1 MPALPLVPR
10 QSPVAPLNAEAHQ
23 ALSDLQRQQKFTKR
37 LTHHLSHAA
46 DQLTAVA
53 EQLNHRG
60 TNYTVDYRK
69 KARRDA
75 ANGEEE
81 NQQAKRDYEDFQR
94 KLQELT
100 RVLDNGVR
108 AVVDD
113 QTWVAGL
120 PEIIKEIAR
129 KAQASTS
136 ASERQN
142 QNLDEDNEEGP
153 TNAYPTSPATD
164 EVPSALIK
172 SARDD
177 LATEWASK
185 TLTERYSQHNTY
197 VGFYRGVHDAKN
209 PNPGEDGPPL
219 PHHSLWFANE
229 EKQLNPSYVAPGT
242 QTQRTRRQRGPS
254 NEAAAE
260 DSDPASSD
268 VEIAR
273 EKISIKCPITFLP
286 FTEPL
291 TSTKCPHSFD
301 RPAIMDMLSRTQT
314 TLAPSA
320 AQTTELEAI
329 HQPRAR
335 AKRAKELLVPAIPC
349 PVCSIMLAD
358 ADLKPDPYL
367 LKRVQRIQAAA
378 KREREEAMAESG
390 GGSDSDVAHG
400 DGNGDGDDEVA
411 AGRGTQR
418 KPMGLGSSPPPS
430 ANASRK
436 KKNKKKR
443 KSEWE
448 VKRERVR
455 SKSRGISV
463 VPQTQ
468 LEGVRTRTRMRMIE

>member
-1 MPALPLVPR
+1 MPALPRVPR

-69 KARRDA
+69 KVRRDA
-75 ANGEEE
+75 ANGEE
-81 NQQAKRDYEDFQR
+81 NQQAKKDYEDFQN

-100 RVLDNGVR
+100 RVLDSGVR

-120 PEIIKEIAR
+120 PEIMKDIAR
-129 KAQASTS
+129 KAQASSTN
-136 ASERQN
+136 AERQS
-142 QNLDEDNEEGP
+142 QNVDDNDDEEAA
-153 TNAYPTSPATD
+153 TAYPTPPAAED
-164 EVPSALIK
+164 MPSALIK
-172 SARDD
+172 AARDD
-177 LATEWASK
+177 LTTDWASK

-229 EKQLNPSYVAPGT
+229 EKQLNPSYIAPGT
-242 QTQRTRRQRGPS
+242 QTQRTRRPRGPS

-286 FTEPL
+286 FTDPL

-314 TLAPSA
+314 TLVPNA
-320 AQTTELEAI
+320 AQIAELELV
-329 HQPRAR
+329 HQPHAR
-335 AKRAKELLVPAIPC
+335 AKRAKN
-349 PVCSIMLAD
+349 S
-358 ADLKPDPYL
+358 
-367 LKRVQRIQAAA
+367 
-378 KREREEAMAESG
+378 
-390 GGSDSDVAHG
+390 
-400 DGNGDGDDEVA
+400 
-411 AGRGTQR
+411 
-418 KPMGLGSSPPPS
+418 
-430 ANASRK
+430 
-436 KKNKKKR
+436 
-443 KSEWE
+443 
-448 VKRERVR
+448 
-455 SKSRGISV
+455 
-463 VPQTQ
+463 
-468 LEGVRTRTRMRMIE
+468 